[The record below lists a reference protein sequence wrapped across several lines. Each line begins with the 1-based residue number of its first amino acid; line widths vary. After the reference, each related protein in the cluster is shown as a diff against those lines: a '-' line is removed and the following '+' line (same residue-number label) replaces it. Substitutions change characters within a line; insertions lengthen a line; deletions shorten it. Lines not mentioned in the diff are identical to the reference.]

1 MVLPFLREERHSCH
15 GAKTAGGSGP
25 ASCAVSH
32 FPRLVDQASSVRR
45 SALTRQSP
53 AAAAVWPL
61 RVFPSG
67 TARSAAFAF
76 SLTAQSRRHVAGRV
90 TTSILLCTSASL
102 RLGALMALVHGR
114 TSGGSYRLIS
124 RPRSLRITAR
134 TKLAKYGL
142 TVDDYDRML
151 AEQGGVCKL
160 CGQPPNPEG
169 IRASS
174 KLHADHDHESG
185 VVRDLLCT
193 TCNRGLG
200 YFKDDPVLLRAAAEY
215 IERHRSLP

>member
-1 MVLPFLREERHSCH
+1 MPRSKDGRWERPCKLCGKPFSAPSRSSEFCSQKCSNKAIPGR
-15 GAKTAGGSGP
+15 GG
-25 ASCAVSH
+25 
-32 FPRLVDQASSVRR
+32 RM
-45 SALTRQSP
+45 
-53 AAAAVWPL
+53 AAAGVPERDCEVCGIRFQPYRAKQTTCSRACYYKHPVVHEREL
-61 RVFPSG
+61 A
-67 TARSAAFAF
+67 ARR
-76 SLTAQSRRHVAGRV
+76 TD
-90 TTSILLCTSASL
+90 
-102 RLGALMALVHGR
+102 GAR
-114 TSGGSYRLIS
+114 
-124 RPRSLRITAR
+124 AR
-134 TKLAKYGL
+134 KNQWRKLSPDQQAKIIAYNRKNQLAKYGL